1 MKFQVIGWT
10 YYEDDY
16 PVHEGDEESV
26 IRAVIEAIREG
37 GFKFGGNSH
46 DSALSG
52 VPVLNDGTMAC
63 FSWRTWGG
71 IMAEALRLPN
81 NNGMAYTVW
90 YMDNRERLLGET
102 PREIVLP
109 PRGVDKARIVPR
121 ETLAETFEM
130 HLVPAAFQAVKSGEK
145 TVEIRRF
152 DEKRLLVCKDDFIDF
167 LFENEHCLVR
177 VKSTDTFPFR
187 TLLGTSPQET
197 EWERERLKEGEEL
210 LKRAAFAGYE
220 TPEKL
225 REFLKTTYPNEQTA
239 IVFEI
244 ERVQENNNGSENA

>member
-16 PVHEGDEESV
+16 PVHQGDEESV

-71 IMAEALRLPN
+71 IMAEALELPN
-81 NNGMAYTVW
+81 ENGMAYTVW
-90 YMDNRERLLGET
+90 YMDNRERLMGMT
-102 PREIVLP
+102 PREIVMP
-109 PRGVDKARIVPR
+109 PHGVDRSRIVPR
-121 ETLAETFEM
+121 EELVETFEM
-130 HLVPAAFQAVKSGEK
+130 HLVPAAFEAVKSGK
-145 TVEIRRF
+145 KRVEIRRF
-152 DEKRLLVCKDDFIDF
+152 DRKRLLVCKDDIIDF
-167 LFENEHCLVR
+167 ICGEEHCP
-177 VKSTDTFPFR
+177 VKVKKTDEISFQY
-187 TLLGTSPQET
+187 LLGTAQAET
-197 EWERERLKEGEEL
+197 VFERERLQQGEEI
-210 LKRAAFAGYE
+210 LKRATFEGCE

-225 REFLKTTYPNEQTA
+225 KEFLKTVYPNEKRA
-239 IVFEI
+239 LVFEI
-244 ERVQENNNGSENA
+244 ERI